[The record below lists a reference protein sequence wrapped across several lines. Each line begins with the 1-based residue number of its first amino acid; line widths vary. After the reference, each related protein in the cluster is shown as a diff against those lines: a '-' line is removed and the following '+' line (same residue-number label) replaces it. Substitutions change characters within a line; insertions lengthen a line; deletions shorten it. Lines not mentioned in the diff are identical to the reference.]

1 MNARVHDLQVKPQ
14 SHCAVIVA
22 HPDDET
28 LWAGG
33 TLLSHPEV
41 QWTIVTL
48 CRARDPDR
56 TSRFYQACELYRAE
70 GRMADLD
77 DGPKQVPLSDDRVQ
91 ETILHL
97 LPFQRYDLI
106 LTHGRRGG
114 YTRHLRHEEVSS
126 AVTALCGMHCL
137 HARQILHFAYS
148 DGCGQHL
155 PRPETDAHIE
165 IVLSDA
171 IWRKKYQIMTET
183 YGFAPDS
190 WEARTTPRQ
199 EHYWEFSSHS
209 IT

>member
-1 MNARVHDLQVKPQ
+1 MNARVHHLQLKPQ

-33 TLLSHPEV
+33 TMLSHPEV

-56 TSRFYQACELYRAE
+56 APRFYQACELYGAE
-70 GRMADLD
+70 GRMADMD
-77 DGPKQVPLSDDRVQ
+77 DGPEQSPLPDDEVQ
-91 ETILHL
+91 ETLLHL
-97 LPFQRYDLI
+97 LPSQRYDLI
-106 LTHGRRGG
+106 LTHGLRGE
-114 YTRHLRHEEVSS
+114 YTRHLRHEEVSA
-126 AVTALCGMHCL
+126 AVMALCGTRRL

-148 DGCGQHL
+148 DGHGEHL
-155 PRPETDAHIE
+155 PRPETDADIE
-165 IVLSDA
+165 IALSDA
-171 IWRKKYQIMTET
+171 IWRKKHRIMTET

-190 WEARTTPRQ
+190 WEARTTPKQ

-209 IT
+209 TT